1 MSDRNIVPFNRKEV
15 TKKKLVSAVGSILSK
30 DGFKGLGVNKI
41 AKRAKVDKKLI
52 YRYFDGLPGLVYAYS
67 ETVDFWPTVEEL
79 LGPDPEKIRKMGGDD
94 QMSFFFKSF
103 LRALRK
109 RPITQ
114 DILAWEMLEKNEL
127 SKQLEHIR
135 VKTAL
140 EYFEQMENLPDDK
153 DLTAIVMLMAGAI
166 YFLLIR
172 SRIDNSIGGLDL
184 VTEEGWKRVEDGID
198 LLIHGTFNQ

>member
-1 MSDRNIVPFNRKEV
+1 MSDRNIIPFDKKEK
-15 TKKKLVSAVGSILSK
+15 TKKKLVDAVGTLLSK
-30 DGFKGLGVNKI
+30 EGFKGIDINKI
-41 AKRAKVDKKLI
+41 ARIANVDKKYI
-52 YRYFDGLPGLVYAYS
+52 YSYFDGLPGLIYGYS
-67 ETVDFWPTVEEL
+67 KTVDFWPTVEEL
-79 LGPDPEKIRKMGGDD
+79 MGPDPEKIKRMDGGD
-94 QMSFFFKSF
+94 QISFFFKSF

-109 RPITQ
+109 RPVTQ

-140 EYFEQMENLPDDK
+140 EYFEEMDNLPDDK
-153 DLTAIVMLMAGAI
+153 DLTAVVMLMAGAI

-184 VTEEGWKRVEDGID
+184 VTDEGWKRVEDGID
-198 LLIHGTFNQ
+198 LLIKGSFN